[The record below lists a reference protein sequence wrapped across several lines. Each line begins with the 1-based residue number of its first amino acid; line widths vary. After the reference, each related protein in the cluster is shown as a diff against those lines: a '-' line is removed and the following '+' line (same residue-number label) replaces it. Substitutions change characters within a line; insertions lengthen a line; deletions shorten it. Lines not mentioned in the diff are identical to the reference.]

1 MTEDTS
7 KVLKNTLLTNDD
19 NQIDSS
25 SKITQQ
31 DDPIYQTDNATVGNV
46 INELDNLT
54 YNDGQE
60 EISSFMKID
69 DTL

>member
-25 SKITQQ
+25 SKITKQ